1 MSPAYLFAFDAREF
15 ELRTDDHR
23 IPVPP
28 GEEKSPVEEPP
39 DAPTT
44 EPDSPVEEPEPAEP
58 TRLRSV
64 A

>member
-1 MSPAYLFAFDAREF
+1 MSPAYLFAYDARIFQLET
-15 ELRTDDHR
+15 EDRR

-28 GEEKSPVEEPP
+28 GAQEAPVEEPP

-58 TRLRSV
+58 QRLRS
-64 A
+64 AA